1 MVSSTI
7 SKLKHLWSNEVCK
20 QNQTIAKKV
29 KMQLVITREEHLQN
43 IMIIVNNEGCP
54 LATSQHQWLV
64 LKTQTIRHLHMV
76 KPINH
81 QGVEKL

>member
-1 MVSSTI
+1 MVSCII
-7 SKLKHLWSNEVCK
+7 SKLKRLRSNEVCK

-29 KMQLVITREEHLQN
+29 KMQLVVTREEHLQE
-43 IMIIVNNEGCP
+43 IVIIVNNEGCP
-54 LATSQHQWLV
+54 LSTSQHQWLV
-64 LKTQTIRHLHMV
+64 LKTQTIRHLDMV